1 MDLASAERMWYE
13 YFFERHSKDE
23 LKEWA
28 KELSL
33 FRYFRAYGG
42 HANDGDSLDLAIKYK
57 NVNELIYIFGLL
69 GVNIIRYDSK
79 PDQPISGKPYSGE
92 EFDKFPSLIPNTKWI
107 KQPCWTTLCDIKVFI
122 FCSEHAIKITVN
134 SNPYEVI
141 QEDIEHAKKL
151 EQFIKTLKVDVIDPP
166 FETKH
171 YLCPKYHKD
180 LFE

>member
-1 MDLASAERMWYE
+1 MNISIAEKMWFE

-23 LKEWA
+23 LKKWA
-28 KELSL
+28 KELSF

-42 HANDGDSLDLAIKYK
+42 HANDGDSLDLAIKYRDE
-57 NVNELIYIFGLL
+57 NELIDIFGLM
-69 GVNIIRYDSK
+69 GINIIKYDSK
-79 PDQPISGKPYSGE
+79 PEQPILGKTYSFK

-107 KQPCWTTLCDIKVFI
+107 KQPCETFLCGIKVFI
-122 FCSEHAIKITVN
+122 FCSEHVIKISVN
-134 SNPYEVI
+134 SKSYDVI
-141 QEDIEHAKKL
+141 QEDIENAKKL
-151 EQFIKTLKVDVIDPP
+151 EQFINTLRINIIDPP